1 MARTKRL
8 SILPSFSDVM
18 AMAMVK
24 VGIMV
29 TGGGVHTMSA
39 TVNKNSRR
47 CRRSVNEALIS

>member
-1 MARTKRL
+1 
-8 SILPSFSDVM
+8 M

-29 TGGGVHTMSA
+29 TGGGVHTVSA